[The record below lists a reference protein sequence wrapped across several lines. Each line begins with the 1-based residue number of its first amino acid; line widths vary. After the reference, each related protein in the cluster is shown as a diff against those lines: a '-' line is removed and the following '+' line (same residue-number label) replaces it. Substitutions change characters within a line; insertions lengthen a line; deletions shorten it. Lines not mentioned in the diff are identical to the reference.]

1 MNSLLIIPIATEK
14 AYYLINAKNEYL
26 FRVPLSANKDQI
38 AQAVKEQYDVTPVS
52 IRTSIQSGK
61 AIRFNL
67 GKGRNPGTTHRKDT
81 KKAYVTLKAGDSI
94 QVFAEADTPT
104 EDK

>member
-1 MNSLLIIPIATEK
+1 MKTLTVIPLATEK
-14 AYYLINAKNEYL
+14 AYHLINTKNTYL
-26 FRVPLSANKDQI
+26 FRVPLSANKNEI
-38 AQAVKEQYDVTPVS
+38 ADAIQSQFNVTPVS

-61 AIRFNL
+61 AIRFNR
-67 GKGRNPGTTHRKDT
+67 GKGRYPGTTTRKDA
-81 KKAYVTLKAGDSI
+81 KKAYVTLKDGDSI